1 MSKNVYWMLELDLQA
16 GREDDFRA
24 LMNEMVE
31 ATREN
36 EPGTLGY
43 EWSLSEDGKRCHLF
57 EHYANSEATMV
68 HLANFGDKFAA
79 RFLDILSPTSFVVYG
94 TPDQQVR
101 DALAAFG
108 ASYMQPVGGFTR

>member
-1 MSKNVYWMLELDLQA
+1 
-16 GREDDFRA
+16 
-24 LMNEMVE
+24 
-31 ATREN
+31 
-36 EPGTLGY
+36 
-43 EWSLSEDGKRCHLF
+43 
-57 EHYANSEATMV
+57 MV
-68 HLANFGDKFAA
+68 HLGNFGEKFAA